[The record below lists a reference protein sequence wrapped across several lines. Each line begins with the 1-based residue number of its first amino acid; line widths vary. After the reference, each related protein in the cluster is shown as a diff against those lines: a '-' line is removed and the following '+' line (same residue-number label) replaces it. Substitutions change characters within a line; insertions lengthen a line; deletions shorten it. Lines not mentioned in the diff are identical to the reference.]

1 MTGNLLNMQNKLR
14 VLYFTGTLE
23 VGGLERFVTR
33 ISLKAKESNA
43 YEPVICCLIN
53 KQGPFLS
60 LLEEKGVK
68 IIDAPKKWFRNL
80 NALFALSHQIQ
91 ELSPDI
97 VHSQVNFSL
106 GQQRFAVF
114 LANPRIKFC
123 VTERS
128 QYVRQGFSLFRR
140 IIQFYFLRFLGTDYT
155 ANSKSVANHVAGQV
169 GINPDKIGVIP
180 NGTAEIPENEISR
193 KKIRERYGWEKD
205 DFVLGYVA
213 RLAPGKGHEL
223 FVRTIAELIKNHTPI
238 KACLVGDGELF
249 STIQQLISKSGL
261 SKVFSMPGTI
271 SNVED
276 YLQAFDAV
284 VLLSERE
291 GMPNALLE
299 AMAAGKPIIAT
310 PVGGVPEIL
319 DHGRAG
325 ILVDANLEDIVKA
338 VETLVM
344 NTALCRSLGQK
355 ARQQIKDHYSLDQ
368 VFEGLVSYYKN
379 FAKT

>member
-1 MTGNLLNMQNKLR
+1 VTGNLLNMQNKLR

-180 NGTAEIPENEISR
+180 NGTAEIPENEITR

-223 FVRTIAELIKNHTPI
+223 FVRTIAELIKNHTLI

-261 SKVFSMPGTI
+261 SKVFSMPGSV

-276 YLQAFDAV
+276 YLRAFDAV

-299 AMAAGKPIIAT
+299 AMATGKPIIAT

-355 ARQQIKDHYSLDQ
+355 ARQQIKDHYGLDQ
-368 VFEGLVSYYKN
+368 VFEGLVNYYKS
-379 FAKT
+379 FEKS